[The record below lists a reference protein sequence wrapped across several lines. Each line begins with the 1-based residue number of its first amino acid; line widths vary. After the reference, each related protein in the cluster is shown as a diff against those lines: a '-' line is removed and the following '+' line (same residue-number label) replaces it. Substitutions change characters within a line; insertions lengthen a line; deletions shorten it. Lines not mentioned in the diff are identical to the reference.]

1 MSRSGQTQVFYRGC
15 RFGLAPGTAAFWRVA
30 GGLRNDRDGF
40 PIRLSLVELESWHV
54 EVVPVVRLVAHD
66 HAPLGEPTDGT
77 FHHFQAHI
85 PALRVE
91 LGPQPG
97 RVILRSPFAVEA
109 IGMTAQVSRVKS
121 SGMSLTSSLSTNL
134 AWSLRHCGID

>member
-97 RVILRSPFAVEA
+97 RVILRSPFAVEGDWHDGPGEPGK
-109 IGMTAQVSRVKS
+109 IV
-121 SGMSLTSSLSTNL
+121 
-134 AWSLRHCGID
+134 RHVVDIFAVHEFSVE